1 MRWKSHW
8 WATSGQC
15 HECLV
20 VIDTLTI
27 LAAML
32 AVLLLAWS
40 FAGVVANEY
49 LPYPSNFNR
58 TTYGLDPGLKFT
70 SSIAQ
75 YRSSGAADV
84 DDTEDPS
91 LWSLEFSG
99 AKKLEKN
106 ITRSTIQFEF
116 NGTGIDMLIRS
127 QRTVNGYVNADYPG
141 ALQVSLEAAVDSRPG
156 DRPGAALSVSYSQEL
171 RAWIAKT
178 DQTRLEHKQ
187 WLGTIT
193 MLEDANYRVERITF
207 LYNIPPEE

>member
-1 MRWKSHW
+1 MRWKSNW
-8 WATSGQC
+8 WARSGQC

-20 VIDTLTI
+20 VINTSTI

-32 AVLLLAWS
+32 AVLLLTCS
-40 FAGVVANEY
+40 VAGVVANEY

-58 TTYGLDPGLKFT
+58 TIYALDPGLKFT
-70 SSIAQ
+70 PSIAQ
-75 YRSSGAADV
+75 YRSSRPDDV
-84 DDTEDPS
+84 DTEDPS

-99 AKKLEKN
+99 AMMLEKN

-127 QRTVNGYVNADYPG
+127 QRKVNGYVNADYPG
-141 ALQVSLEAAVDSRPG
+141 ALQASLEAAVDSRPG

-178 DQTRLEHKQ
+178 DETRLEHKQ

-193 MLEDANYRVERITF
+193 MLEDANYRLERITF